1 MSSRVF
7 FIALLIMSF
16 TKAHEFYLSTTNVRW
31 VPEKQQLQLTS
42 RFFLEDVEALMQK
55 EVNAKTQFSPDSS
68 EGEIDA
74 FVARF
79 YQKNIHVKFDGI
91 SQEITYL
98 GREYQDDLLVIY
110 AEVNTTKKEFQ
121 QIEINASFLLD
132 FLPTQQNIF
141 HVSFPKKEE
150 KLSVNKKEKHLEF

>member
-1 MSSRVF
+1 MGARKTTASTYKP
-7 FIALLIMSF
+7 LL
-16 TKAHEFYLSTTNVRW
+16 
-31 VPEKQQLQLTS
+31 
-42 RFFLEDVEALMQK
+42 LEDVEALMQK

-141 HVSFPKKEE
+141 HISSPKQEE
-150 KLSVNKKEKHLEF
+150 KLSADKKEKHLKFIIL

>member
-1 MSSRVF
+1 
-7 FIALLIMSF
+7 
-16 TKAHEFYLSTTNVRW
+16 
-31 VPEKQQLQLTS
+31 
-42 RFFLEDVEALMQK
+42 MQK
-55 EVNAKTQFSPDSS
+55 LNFRQTPPRE
-68 EGEIDA
+68 EIDA

-110 AEVNTTKKEFQ
+110 AEVNTTRKEFQ

-141 HVSFPKKEE
+141 HISSPKKEE
-150 KLSVNKKEKHLEF
+150 KLSVNKKEKHLKFYNLINANELH